1 MVETVYSCS
10 QRIGFKKEEIV
21 LMRFESKFMR
31 ISCAI
36 VFCVFT
42 FYYLYF
48 YQADILV
55 LTQHLAS
62 NGQTHYVPWLGAILI
77 TLVLQLCQIGVN
89 SLLKLSKRGYAL
101 TYFPSVLL
109 LTILTVI
116 SSDVTTS
123 ITFGVWAWLA
133 PLLLILYVVLV
144 LYVRRYEPYEPEV
157 RGVGFI
163 SQLLWINLGTMFA
176 FFLFVGMF
184 SNSDKH
190 FHEKVKVEVL
200 VHNHKYRNALRTI
213 QQMQTVDFSTTM
225 LTIYSV
231 ARIGHLSDSL
241 YEYRL
246 VGGSNVLRP
255 GKVHSLLLPDSV
267 INKATKNSIHYQL
280 TGFLLDRNLPK
291 FTRFV
296 TKYYPVDS
304 IRPRYYAEAYKL
316 HTLLSKGLTPK
327 PPYAKGSYTHY
338 YFAKR

>member
-1 MVETVYSCS
+1 
-10 QRIGFKKEEIV
+10 
-21 LMRFESKFMR
+21 
-31 ISCAI
+31 
-36 VFCVFT
+36 
-42 FYYLYF
+42 
-48 YQADILV
+48 
-55 LTQHLAS
+55 
-62 NGQTHYVPWLGAILI
+62 
-77 TLVLQLCQIGVN
+77 
-89 SLLKLSKRGYAL
+89 
-101 TYFPSVLL
+101 
-109 LTILTVI
+109 
-116 SSDVTTS
+116 
-123 ITFGVWAWLA
+123 
-133 PLLLILYVVLV
+133 
-144 LYVRRYEPYEPEV
+144 
-157 RGVGFI
+157 
-163 SQLLWINLGTMFA
+163 MFA
-176 FFLFVGMF
+176 FFLFVGVF

-213 QQMQTVDFSTTM
+213 QQMQTVDSSTTM

-327 PPYAKGSYTHY
+327 LPYAKGSYTHY